1 MVPDPLVQV
10 IQMLFFEHGVSRSCC
25 SLGSLGQGEVILSAK
40 FAFKAL
46 RDARI
51 KLTDTNGTL
60 LLYVKRNFP
69 PSIVLNS
76 FQQKAVS
83 VAAST
88 QKYSKLNV
96 EDQSIVYREIH
107 CLEILEEREE
117 QGYM

>member
-1 MVPDPLVQV
+1 MGFQEVVA
-10 IQMLFFEHGVSRSCC
+10 R
-25 SLGSLGQGEVILSAK
+25 LGSLGQGEVILSAK
-40 FAFKAL
+40 FAFKPL

-69 PSIVLNS
+69 PSTVLNS

-107 CLEILEEREE
+107 CLEISEEREE